1 MELGHHVKEIALPKV
16 LGLDAR
22 LFLHI
27 GDILQ
32 CLVMVLIVISR
43 PSLDGYQGGRVTD

>member
-1 MELGHHVKEIALPKV
+1 MELGRHVKEIVLPKI

-22 LFLHI
+22 LFLRI

-32 CLVMVLIVISR
+32 CLVMVLVVISR
-43 PSLDGYQGGRVTD
+43 VLLGGDQGGRVTG